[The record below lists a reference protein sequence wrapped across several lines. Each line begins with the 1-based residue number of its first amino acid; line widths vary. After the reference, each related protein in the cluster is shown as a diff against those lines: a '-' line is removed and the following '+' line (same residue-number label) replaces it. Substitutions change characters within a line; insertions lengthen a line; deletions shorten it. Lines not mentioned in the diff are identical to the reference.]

1 MYPFIWSKGG
11 GSQESVMVVEFME
24 MIERLLG
31 GALGAKG
38 RTSVQ
43 YAVDIVRETMGSKSQ

>member
-1 MYPFIWSKGG
+1 
-11 GSQESVMVVEFME
+11 MVVEFME

-38 RTSVQ
+38 GTSVQ
-43 YAVDIVRETMGSKSQ
+43 YAVDIVRETMGSSVTLQSMLCQLYINL

>member
-1 MYPFIWSKGG
+1 
-11 GSQESVMVVEFME
+11 MVVEFME

-43 YAVDIVRETMGSKSQ
+43 YASVYCERDHGKQKSVTLQ